1 MPTIFNFV
9 RILIRIYLLLALG
22 RVFPNRYNPPDSE
35 PLSALA
41 RNTHTKTKLAAKIE
55 KKNVK
60 ERKKAKKEGRRSRI
74 GSGKEFNQAG
84 APFHA
89 GELPS
94 QFNAEQSELQRVGRT
109 ERRQEW

>member
-1 MPTIFNFV
+1 MAKP
-9 RILIRIYLLLALG
+9 
-22 RVFPNRYNPPDSE
+22 
-35 PLSALA
+35 
-41 RNTHTKTKLAAKIE
+41 KTKLASRIDTD
-55 KKNVK
+55 NVK

-94 QFNAEQSELQRVGRT
+94 QFNAEQSELERVGRT
-109 ERRQEW
+109 KRRKEW